1 MESKSF
7 VRSLVLFSAI
17 AMASI
22 PLFAKPVSKTIP
34 VSHTVVV
41 GKFDVKAGEYH
52 FVINENH
59 LTIMNG
65 KKTIA
70 ESDGQWQERDTKSPY
85 TSIVSNGE
93 GKVIEL
99 RFAGDKNVFV
109 LAQ

>member
-17 AMASI
+17 ALASV
-22 PLFAKPVSKTIP
+22 PAFAKPVSKTIP
-34 VSHTVVV
+34 VNHSVQV
-41 GKFDVKAGEYH
+41 GKFDVKAGEYR
-52 FVINENH
+52 FLIDGNH
-59 LTIMNG
+59 LTIRNG
-65 KKTIA
+65 KNTIA

-85 TSIVSNGE
+85 TSIVSNAE

-99 RFAGDKNVFV
+99 RFEGEKNVFI